1 LKNIMARTDRNT
13 GACTIHRDELLVLF
27 EFAVGGMP
35 TTPNKF
41 TSLLKHHRLHITK
54 VWLDGKTV
62 NGIKA
67 MFQDV
72 DQWTE
77 YGREVNPNAA
87 PVAKPKKLKA
97 VA

>member
-1 LKNIMARTDRNT
+1 
-13 GACTIHRDELLVLF
+13 
-27 EFAVGGMP
+27 
-35 TTPNKF
+35 
-41 TSLLKHHRLHITK
+41 
-54 VWLDGKTV
+54 
-62 NGIKA
+62 